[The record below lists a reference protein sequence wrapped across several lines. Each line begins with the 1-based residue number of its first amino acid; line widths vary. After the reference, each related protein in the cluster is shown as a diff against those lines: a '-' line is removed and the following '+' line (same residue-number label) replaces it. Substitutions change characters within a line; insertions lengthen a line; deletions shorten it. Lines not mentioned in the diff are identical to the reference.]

1 MKRSILVVFILVLI
15 LSVSPGVFAS
25 LMDFSVVWR
34 VENQEQSLVDILN
47 YETPTPW
54 SSFDPLDPSVKI
66 KQLDVVNDTYL
77 AEVCRIRFT
86 SNKGGMHIVRIGSTP
101 LTDNVNSY
109 GYNLSLSCD
118 GNVEFLEIPDD
129 ASSSVP
135 VSFYLPYSA
144 GFTYK
149 DIFMDAILSELDSMT
164 PGTFKATVTIEVES
178 NA

>member
-1 MKRSILVVFILVLI
+1 MKALLYHKELTSLMGGGTFQPLLLAAELQKKCDITLVLNK
-15 LSVSPGVFAS
+15 
-25 LMDFSVVWR
+25 MT
-34 VENQEQSLVDILN
+34 N
-47 YETPTPW
+47 
-54 SSFDPLDPSVKI
+54 
-66 KQLDVVNDTYL
+66 L

-118 GNVEFLEIPDD
+118 GNVEYLEIPDD

-149 DIFMDAILSELDSMT
+149 DIFMDAVLSELDSMT